1 MDSSFRCWQ
10 RSRLASRAGHFTGG
24 WSRRATGTRPLRPRI
39 ALAIVLLVLVIP
51 LALAFSYATNEISTW
66 VAWLIE
72 ANRNGVPVPE
82 SVVNMPFIGQWLAE
96 SWQRNLSEPR
106 ALGEVIQILSGEH
119 VGNISRWVL
128 ATGRQ
133 AFNLVLS
140 VLFIMIT
147 LFFVYKDGAAMVEQL
162 DRVGERI
169 LPRRWQ
175 RFSRVVPATVSST
188 VTGMTLIAIG
198 EGIVLGLAYKIAG
211 VPSSFLLGVL
221 TGFMAMIPGG
231 APLSVTLVSL
241 YLLASGRPIAAVALF
256 AWGAIEL
263 FIVDKTL
270 RPKLV
275 GGPIRLP
282 FLPTLFGLIGGVKT
296 MGMVGLFVGPVLM
309 ALLVAIWRE
318 WVLTTEAE
326 VVDEAM
332 RENSEGEIAMTPAPI
347 VPSAARPSGVPRSRA
362 RWRARHAWPRH
373 ISDAPTK
380 SSRARTP
387 RSKGVIAS
395 EAAFRSHERGKVR
408 SGGSLGA
415 PARIQARAKLLALS

>member
-1 MDSSFRCWQ
+1 MTSPLPANPVARWLLILILAAGVYFFHSFLVPVLAALIIGFASWPLYK
-10 RSRLASRAGHFTGG
+10 RLVRTCGGHTTVAAS
-24 WSRRATGTRPLRPRI
+24 I

-51 LALAFSYATNEISTW
+51 LSMALSYAANEITSS
-66 VAWLIE
+66 VAWLAE
-72 ANRNGVPVPE
+72 ANRQGIPVPD
-82 SVVNMPFIGQWLAE
+82 SVIGTPFVGQWLADN
-96 SWQRNLSEPR
+96 WRRYLSEPR
-106 ALGEVIQILSGEH
+106 ALGEIIQFLSGEH
-119 VGNISRWVL
+119 IGNISRWVL
-128 ATGRQ
+128 ATGRG
-133 AFNLVLS
+133 AFDLLLT

-147 LFFVYKDGAAMVEQL
+147 LFFVYKDGAKMVEQL
-162 DRVGERI
+162 DRIGERV
-169 LPRRWQ
+169 LPLRWQ

-198 EGIVLGLAYKIAG
+198 EGIVLGIAYRIAG

-241 YLLASGRPIAAVALF
+241 YLVASGSPIAALGLF

-296 MGMVGLFVGPVLM
+296 MGLVGLFVGPVLM

-318 WVLTTEAE
+318 WLLTTENIATPQAE
-326 VVDEAM
+326 LESAVDHSAPAEGVVAT
-332 RENSEGEIAMTPAPI
+332 A
-347 VPSAARPSGVPRSRA
+347 
-362 RWRARHAWPRH
+362 
-373 ISDAPTK
+373 
-380 SSRARTP
+380 
-387 RSKGVIAS
+387 VIAPP
-395 EAAFRSHERGKVR
+395 K
-408 SGGSLGA
+408 A
-415 PARIQARAKLLALS
+415 PVWSTSKAQEVPGP

>member
-1 MDSSFRCWQ
+1 
-10 RSRLASRAGHFTGG
+10 
-24 WSRRATGTRPLRPRI
+24 
-39 ALAIVLLVLVIP
+39 
-51 LALAFSYATNEISTW
+51 
-66 VAWLIE
+66 VAWLAE
-72 ANRNGVPVPE
+72 ANRQGIPVPDT
-82 SVVNMPFIGQWLAE
+82 VVGMPFVGQWLADN
-96 SWQRNLSEPR
+96 WRRYLSEPR
-106 ALGEVIQILSGEH
+106 ALGEIIQFLSGEH
-119 VGNISRWVL
+119 IGNISRWVL
-128 ATGRQ
+128 ATGRG
-133 AFNLVLS
+133 AFDLLLT

-147 LFFVYKDGAAMVEQL
+147 LFFVYKDGAKMVEQL
-162 DRVGERI
+162 DHIGERV
-169 LPRRWQ
+169 LPLRWH

-198 EGIVLGLAYKIAG
+198 EGIVLGIAYKIAG

-241 YLLASGRPIAAVALF
+241 YLVASGSPIAALGLF

-318 WVLTTEAE
+318 WLLTTTADVAPEGVREPALPVERAAPAE
-326 VVDEAM
+326 VA
-332 RENSEGEIAMTPAPI
+332 ITPPMISPQKTTTWSTAK
-347 VPSAARPSGVPRSRA
+347 VQKVSGS
-362 RWRARHAWPRH
+362 
-373 ISDAPTK
+373 
-380 SSRARTP
+380 
-387 RSKGVIAS
+387 
-395 EAAFRSHERGKVR
+395 
-408 SGGSLGA
+408 
-415 PARIQARAKLLALS
+415 

>member
-1 MDSSFRCWQ
+1 MNSPLPANPVARWLLILVLAAGVYFFHGFLVPVLAALTIGFASWPLYK
-10 RSRLASRAGHFTGG
+10 RLVQACDGRTPIAAS
-24 WSRRATGTRPLRPRI
+24 I
-39 ALAIVLLVLVIP
+39 ALTIVLLVLVIP
-51 LALAFSYATNEISTW
+51 LALALSYAANEISTW
-66 VAWLIE
+66 VAWLVE
-72 ANRNGVPVPE
+72 ANRNGVPVPQ
-82 SVVNMPFIGQWLAE
+82 SIITMPFVGQWLAE
-96 SWQRNLSEPR
+96 SWQRHLGEPR
-106 ALGEVIQILSGEH
+106 ALGEVIQLISGEH

-128 ATGRQ
+128 ATGRE
-133 AFNLVLS
+133 AFNLLLS

-241 YLLASGRPIAAVALF
+241 YLLASGRPIAALGLF

-318 WVLTTEAE
+318 WVLTTEHE
-326 VVDEAM
+326 VVDEAL
-332 RENSEGEIAMTPAPI
+332 RESSEGEVAITPTQI
-347 VPSAARPSGVPRSRA
+347 VPSAAAVWSSAEPRELASPQRVAETHMRRPDEALPS
-362 RWRARHAWPRH
+362 
-373 ISDAPTK
+373 
-380 SSRARTP
+380 SSR
-387 RSKGVIAS
+387 SI
-395 EAAFRSHERGKVR
+395 
-408 SGGSLGA
+408 
-415 PARIQARAKLLALS
+415 

>member
-1 MDSSFRCWQ
+1 MTSPLPANPVARWLLLLVLAAGVYFFRGFLVPVLAALIIGFASWPIYK
-10 RSRLASRAGHFTGG
+10 RLVRACGG
-24 WSRRATGTRPLRPRI
+24 RTAVAATI

-51 LALAFSYATNEISTW
+51 LALAFSYAVNEIGTW
-66 VAWLIE
+66 VAWLVE

-82 SVVNMPFIGQWLAE
+82 SVAATPFLGQWLADN
-96 SWQRNLSEPR
+96 WRRYLSEPR
-106 ALGEVIQILSGEH
+106 GLGEVIQFLSGEH
-119 VGNISRWVL
+119 IGNISRWVL
-128 ATGRQ
+128 ATGRG
-133 AFNLVLS
+133 AFDLLLT

-147 LFFVYKDGAAMVEQL
+147 LFFVYKDGTKLVGQL
-162 DRVGERI
+162 DRIGERV
-169 LPRRWQ
+169 LPDRWH

-198 EGIVLGLAYKIAG
+198 EGIVLGVAYKIAG
-211 VPSSFLLGVL
+211 VPSAFLLGVI
-221 TGFMAMIPGG
+221 TGFMAMVPGG

-241 YLLASGRPIAAVALF
+241 YLAASGSPIAAVGLF

-318 WVLTTEAE
+318 WLLTTEMIVAE
-326 VVDEAM
+326 ERSQTAPM
-332 RENSEGEIAMTPAPI
+332 IHAPPPEGIPATARISSAQTAAWTPADVHEI
-347 VPSAARPSGVPRSRA
+347 SGEERVLEAHQVRTEESVPSSQRPLQ
-362 RWRARHAWPRH
+362 
-373 ISDAPTK
+373 
-380 SSRARTP
+380 
-387 RSKGVIAS
+387 KGAQFS
-395 EAAFRSHERGKVR
+395 A
-408 SGGSLGA
+408 
-415 PARIQARAKLLALS
+415 

>member
-1 MDSSFRCWQ
+1 MNSPLPANPVARWLLVLVLAAGVYFFHGFVVPVLAALTIGFASWPLYK
-10 RSRLASRAGHFTGG
+10 RLVEACDRRTAFSAS
-24 WSRRATGTRPLRPRI
+24 I
-39 ALAIVLLVLVIP
+39 ALTIVLLVLVIP
-51 LALAFSYATNEISTW
+51 LALALSYASREISSW
-66 VAWLIE
+66 VAWLVE
-72 ANRNGVPVPE
+72 ANRQGVPVPA
-82 SVVNMPFIGQWLAE
+82 SVVAMPFVGQWFAE
-96 SWQRNLSEPR
+96 IWQTYLSEPK
-106 ALGEVIQILSGEH
+106 ALGEVIQFLSGEH

-128 ATGRQ
+128 ATGRE
-133 AFNLVLS
+133 AFNLLLS

-169 LPRRWQ
+169 LPLRWQ
-175 RFSRVVPATVSST
+175 RFSRVVPATISST

-211 VPSSFLLGVL
+211 VPSAFLLGVL

-241 YLLASGRPIAAVALF
+241 YLLASGRPIAALGLF

-318 WVLTTEAE
+318 WVLTAEIEA
-326 VVDEAM
+326 
-332 RENSEGEIAMTPAPI
+332 
-347 VPSAARPSGVPRSRA
+347 
-362 RWRARHAWPRH
+362 
-373 ISDAPTK
+373 
-380 SSRARTP
+380 
-387 RSKGVIAS
+387 AS
-395 EAAFRSHERGKVR
+395 EAERENALETEREVAV
-408 SGGSLGA
+408 A
-415 PARIQARAKLLALS
+415 PAKIVPARAPAWGSAEAREISTAQRIAEVHKRRPEEGLPASPRSLQKGAQL

>member
-1 MDSSFRCWQ
+1 MNSPLPANPVA
-10 RSRLASRAGHFTGG
+10 RSLLVLVLAAGVYFFHGFLVPVLAALTIGFASWPLYRRLVQACGGRTALAAS
-24 WSRRATGTRPLRPRI
+24 I
-39 ALAIVLLVLVIP
+39 ALTIVLLVLVIP
-51 LALAFSYATNEISTW
+51 LSLALSYAANEISTW
-66 VAWLIE
+66 VAWLLE
-72 ANRNGVPVPE
+72 ANRQGVPVPE
-82 SVVNMPFIGQWLAE
+82 SVSTMPFVGQWLAE
-96 SWQRNLSEPR
+96 NWQRYLGEPK
-106 ALGEVIQILSGEH
+106 ALGEVIQFLIGEH

-128 ATGRQ
+128 ATGRE
-133 AFNLVLS
+133 AFNILLS

-147 LFFVYKDGAAMVEQL
+147 LFFVYKDGTVMVEQL

-169 LPRRWQ
+169 LPLRWQ

-188 VTGMTLIAIG
+188 VMGMTLIAIG

-211 VPSSFLLGVL
+211 VPSAFLLGVL
-221 TGFMAMIPGG
+221 TGFMAMVPGG

-241 YLLASGRPIAAVALF
+241 YLIASGRPIAGIALF

-318 WVLTTEAE
+318 WVLTAESEAALEAE
-326 VVDEAM
+326 
-332 RENSEGEIAMTPAPI
+332 RENAPETEHE
-347 VPSAARPSGVPRSRA
+347 VVAPPSGVPSRA
-362 RWRARHAWPRH
+362 PAWSTAEAREMPSPQRLAEGRTRRP
-373 ISDAPTK
+373 DDVLPA
-380 SSRARTP
+380 SSR
-387 RSKGVIAS
+387 
-395 EAAFRSHERGKVR
+395 
-408 SGGSLGA
+408 SL
-415 PARIQARAKLLALS
+415 

>member
-1 MDSSFRCWQ
+1 MNSPLPTNPVARWLLVLV
-10 RSRLASRAGHFTGG
+10 LAAGVYFFHGFLVPVLAALTIGFASWPLYKKLVRACDGNTPLA
-24 WSRRATGTRPLRPRI
+24 ATI
-39 ALAIVLLVLVIP
+39 ALIIVLLVLVIP
-51 LALAFSYATNEISTW
+51 LALAFWYATKEISTW
-66 VAWLIE
+66 VSWLVE
-72 ANRNGVPVPE
+72 ANRHGVPVPE
-82 SVVNMPFIGQWLAE
+82 SVATMPFVGQWLAE
-96 SWQRNLSEPR
+96 SWQTNLGEPR

-133 AFNLVLS
+133 AFNL
-140 VLFIMIT
+140 
-147 LFFVYKDGAAMVEQL
+147 LFFVYKDGATMVQQL

-175 RFSRVVPATVSST
+175 RFSRVVPATISST

-198 EGIVLGLAYKIAG
+198 EGIVLGLAYKIAD
-211 VPSSFLLGVL
+211 VPSSVLLGVL

-332 RENSEGEIAMTPAPI
+332 RENSEAETAMTPAPI
-347 VPSAARPSGVPRSRA
+347 VPPPRAAVWSSGEA
-362 RWRARHAWPRH
+362 REMP
-373 ISDAPTK
+373 
-380 SSRARTP
+380 
-387 RSKGVIAS
+387 G
-395 EAAFRSHERGKVR
+395 
-408 SGGSLGA
+408 
-415 PARIQARAKLLALS
+415 PARLAEMHKRRPEEVVPTSHPSIQAP

>member
-1 MDSSFRCWQ
+1 MNSPLPTNPVARWLLVLV
-10 RSRLASRAGHFTGG
+10 LAAGVYFFHGFLVPVLAALTIGFASWPLYKKLVRACDGNTPLA
-24 WSRRATGTRPLRPRI
+24 ATI
-39 ALAIVLLVLVIP
+39 ALIIVLLVLVIP
-51 LALAFSYATNEISTW
+51 LALAFWYATKEISTW
-66 VAWLIE
+66 VSWLVE
-72 ANRNGVPVPE
+72 ANRHGVPVPE
-82 SVVNMPFIGQWLAE
+82 SVATMPFVGQWLAE
-96 SWQRNLSEPR
+96 SWQTNLGEPR

-128 ATGRQ
+128 ATGRE
-133 AFNLVLS
+133 AFNLLLS

-147 LFFVYKDGAAMVEQL
+147 LFFVYKDGATMVQQL

-175 RFSRVVPATVSST
+175 RFSRVVPATISST

-198 EGIVLGLAYKIAG
+198 EGIVLGLAYKIAD
-211 VPSSFLLGVL
+211 VPSSVLLGVL

-241 YLLASGRPIAAVALF
+241 YLLASGRPIAAAALF
-256 AWGAIEL
+256 TWGAIEL

-332 RENSEGEIAMTPAPI
+332 RENSEAETAMTPAPI
-347 VPSAARPSGVPRSRA
+347 VPPPRAAVWSSGEA
-362 RWRARHAWPRH
+362 REMP
-373 ISDAPTK
+373 
-380 SSRARTP
+380 
-387 RSKGVIAS
+387 G
-395 EAAFRSHERGKVR
+395 
-408 SGGSLGA
+408 
-415 PARIQARAKLLALS
+415 PARLAEMHKRRPEEVVPTSHPSIQAP

>member
-1 MDSSFRCWQ
+1 MNSPLPANPVARWLLVLVLAAGVYFFHGFLVPVLAALTIGFASWPLYK
-10 RSRLASRAGHFTGG
+10 RLVQACDGHTALSAS
-24 WSRRATGTRPLRPRI
+24 I

-51 LALAFSYATNEISTW
+51 LALALSYASNEISSW
-66 VAWLIE
+66 VAWLVE
-72 ANRNGVPVPE
+72 ANRQGVPVPE
-82 SVVNMPFIGQWLAE
+82 SVVIMPFVGQWFGE
-96 SWQRNLSEPR
+96 IWQRYLGEPK
-106 ALGEVIQILSGEH
+106 ALGEVIQFLSGEH

-128 ATGRQ
+128 ATGREV
-133 AFNLVLS
+133 FNLLLS

-169 LPRRWQ
+169 LPLRWQ
-175 RFSRVVPATVSST
+175 RFSRVVPATISST

-198 EGIVLGLAYKIAG
+198 EGIVLGVAYKIAG
-211 VPSSFLLGVL
+211 VPSAFLLGVL

-241 YLLASGRPIAAVALF
+241 YLVASGRPIAALGLF

-318 WVLTTEAE
+318 WVLTAESEAALEAE
-326 VVDEAM
+326 RRNALETE
-332 RENSEGEIAMTPAPI
+332 REVAVAPAKI
-347 VPSAARPSGVPRSRA
+347 VPSRPPAWGSAEAREIPTAQRIAEVHKSR
-362 RWRARHAWPRH
+362 P
-373 ISDAPTK
+373 DEVLPG
-380 SSRARTP
+380 SSH
-387 RSKGVIAS
+387 SLQKGAQ
-395 EAAFRSHERGKVR
+395 
-408 SGGSLGA
+408 L
-415 PARIQARAKLLALS
+415 